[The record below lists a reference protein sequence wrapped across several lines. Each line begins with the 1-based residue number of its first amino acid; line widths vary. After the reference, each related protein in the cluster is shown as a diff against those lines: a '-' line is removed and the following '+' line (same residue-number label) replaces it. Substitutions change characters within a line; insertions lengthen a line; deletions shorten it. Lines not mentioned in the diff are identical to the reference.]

1 MNKEVKE
8 LIEVIKVFNIEHS
21 HHPYYLYT
29 LDKKDVEL
37 LLDYINQLE
46 DKLNKI
52 NTIVSN
58 IDDKKIPKYQDKVRD
73 IKFCLEYDFW
83 ANQKVKCDREMSPE
97 ELEIHNI
104 LLEKIKKEGSF
115 NE

>member
-8 LIEVIKVFNIEHS
+8 LIEEIKVFNIEHS

-46 DKLNKI
+46 TNRDEAIEYL
-52 NTIVSN
+52 
-58 IDDKKIPKYQDKVRD
+58 KYALD
-73 IKFCLEYDFW
+73 
-83 ANQKVKCDREMSPE
+83 E
-97 ELEIHNI
+97 EKETPSKHNDWRLDLLEI
-104 LLEKIKKEGSF
+104 LERGKEDV
-115 NE
+115 